1 LKGIEKMEDE
11 PGERPIINFV
21 GSLFVMPELNYLKI
35 HILVNST
42 FAAQNRQVCLDIIGQ
57 T

>member
-1 LKGIEKMEDE
+1 MKGIEKMEDE

-35 HILVNST
+35 HILVNYC
-42 FAAQNRQVCLDIIGQ
+42 RP
-57 T
+57 

>member
-1 LKGIEKMEDE
+1 MIWVK
-11 PGERPIINFV
+11 RTAFTIIYLVITFYLLFKTNIPVGVVLSFV
-21 GSLFVMPELNYLKI
+21 IV
-35 HILVNST
+35 ST